1 LQPIKTRL
9 IDILGWLL
17 YLIGF
22 TSVIIFLKLLLELF
36 KEILMKSLV
45 LFFSFCFFSFY
56 TTAKEHRDT
65 LPAKYPQAL
74 SFTLLGFIWTK
85 GTIGFEQFVRKN
97 QSIELRFT
105 TSTKRFSI
113 LGKGQ
118 AITLGYKFIILP
130 PKKVN
135 RHLLEGLYFRPEI
148 TYYAG
153 KRKYTVAMYDY
164 SNSSNN
170 IEWRS
175 IKCTTYSIA
184 FGKQAIFGTKKL
196 NFLVNTFIGLGY
208 EKSKSDLTVK
218 NELNI
223 PYKKFLENSSQTS
236 GLAIRFGAYVGLARR

>member
-1 LQPIKTRL
+1 
-9 IDILGWLL
+9 
-17 YLIGF
+17 
-22 TSVIIFLKLLLELF
+22 
-36 KEILMKSLV
+36 MKSLA
-45 LFFSFCFFSFY
+45 LTLSFCFFSLY
-56 TTAKEHRDT
+56 ATAKEHRDT

-105 TSTKRFSI
+105 TTTNRFAFF
-113 LGKGQ
+113 GKGQ
-118 AITLGYKFIILP
+118 AITLGYKFIIKP
-130 PKKVN
+130 SKKVN
-135 RHLLEGLYFRPEI
+135 RHLLEGLYCRPEI
-148 TYYAG
+148 TYYTG
-153 KRKYTVAMYDY
+153 KSKYSVEMYDY

-208 EKSKSDLTVK
+208 EKEKNDLIIK
-218 NELNI
+218 NALNI